1 MISMNKWMT
10 EKFREPTS
18 KDSST
23 VVFDGLA
30 TGEADAGPASVKAAT
45 TRDATESFIV
55 KRLPDALAGT
65 LE

>member
-1 MISMNKWMT
+1 MNKM
-10 EKFREPTS
+10 KKVAFREPTS
-18 KDSST
+18 RDSST

-30 TGEADAGPASVKAAT
+30 AGEADAGPASAKAAT

-55 KRLPDALAGT
+55 NRLPDALANT